1 MKEIKI
7 GSVVAFARDN
17 VVREGT
23 VQKVYNAFDTVVVN
37 VPEEKTL
44 YKVAISDVTVMSEPT
59 DQEPKDEDEPITITP
74 TEFREMTTELIVSSP
89 TDSDIKRLL
98 EIFSD
103 LLYYKVFGKL
113 PTK

>member
-1 MKEIKI
+1 MKEIGI

-17 VVREGT
+17 VIKNGVI
-23 VQKVYNAFDTVVVN
+23 QYVYEDFDTVVVN
-37 VPEEKTL
+37 VPEEKMN
-44 YKVAISDVTVMSEPT
+44 YKVSISEVMSISEPT
-59 DQEPKDEDEPITITP
+59 DQEPKDEDETILLTP
-74 TEFREMTTELIVSSP
+74 TEFREITTELINSSP